1 MSNDPADTPGG
12 EGRRRF
18 ARLEVGIGAWL
29 ETLDG
34 KQSVRLVDL
43 SQGGAQLIL
52 SVPEEGGTGVLTWL
66 DFETF
71 GELAWQDGAQIGLT
85 FDKPL
90 SPGCL
95 AETRRRAP
103 SVVQDEAAG
112 ATIARA
118 WVSGEIGDN

>member
-1 MSNDPADTPGG
+1 MTVSAD
-12 EGRRRF
+12 EGRRIF
-18 ARLEVGIGAWL
+18 ARLEVGFGAWL

-34 KQSVRLVDL
+34 KQSVRLVNL

-52 SVPEEGGTGVLTWL
+52 SEPEAAGEGVLTWL

-71 GELAWQDGAQIGLT
+71 GELAWQDEERVGLT
-85 FDKPL
+85 FDRPL
-90 SPGCL
+90 PPVCL

-103 SVVQDEAAG
+103 SVLQDEEMG
-112 ATIARA
+112 ASLAKA